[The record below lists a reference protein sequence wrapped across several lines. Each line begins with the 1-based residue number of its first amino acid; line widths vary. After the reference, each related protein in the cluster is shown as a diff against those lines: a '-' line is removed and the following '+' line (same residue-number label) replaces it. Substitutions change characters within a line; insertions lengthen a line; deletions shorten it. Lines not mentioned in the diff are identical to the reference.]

1 MRSIAGL
8 ALTTAALFLVLVA
21 VLLNS
26 GTLFYMSTA
35 IIATIAASR
44 LQAWLSVRALR
55 FERHVPERAQVGELV
70 TVDIS
75 VWSIRRIKR
84 PLVLIS
90 DNIPTRM
97 AVEDRTPSLPVA
109 PAFDIPVSTQYQFR
123 PMRRGR
129 FRWSILTVMGTDA
142 LGLVTMTRNYQLSPV
157 ELLVLPT
164 PIPLD
169 VQIPG
174 ASGWGAA
181 DTQEGLSRG
190 PGIEPRGLREYIQ
203 GDSLRHVH
211 WRSTAKTGQL
221 LVKEFDTGSYATV
234 GIIIQQTKGTVAG
247 DGADT
252 SLEHMVSNAAY
263 LAERFV
269 RQGAEVLLP
278 GVEQDGGTARTALE
292 RSVEVLTSLAA
303 VEAEKDAPVS
313 AQLAS
318 AAETMPAGGLVYVL
332 ATVAD
337 PQLPAA
343 ITRARG
349 SGKSVVCLLYDP
361 THYVSKRRAA
371 KLASASDPA
380 YVEALAIAG
389 AAIVLVSQG
398 MRS

>member
-44 LQAWLSVRALR
+44 LQAWLSVKALK
-55 FERHVPERAQVGELV
+55 FERHVPERAYVGETV

-75 VWSIRRIKR
+75 VWSDRRIKR
-84 PLVLIS
+84 PLILIS

-97 AVEDRTPSLPVA
+97 ALQGRTPSLPVA
-109 PAFDIPVSTQYQFR
+109 PAFDIPVSTQYQFK

-129 FRWSILTVMGTDA
+129 FRWSLLTVMGTDA
-142 LGLVTMTRNYQLSPV
+142 LGLVTMTRNYQLPPA

-169 VQIPG
+169 VTIPS

-181 DTQEGLSRG
+181 ETQEGLARG
-190 PGIEPRGLREYIQ
+190 PGIEPRGLREYVL
-203 GDSLRHVH
+203 GDSMRYVH

-221 LVKEFDTGSYATV
+221 LVKEFDTGSYATI
-234 GIIIQQTKGTVAG
+234 GIVIQQTKGTVAG

-278 GVEQDGGTARTALE
+278 GVEQGDMRARTAVE
-292 RSVEVLTSLAA
+292 RSVEVLTSLAG
-303 VEAEKDAPVS
+303 VEAEKEAPVS
-313 AQLAS
+313 SQLTE
-318 AAETMPAGGLVYVL
+318 AAEAVPPGGLIYVL
-332 ATVAD
+332 LAVAD
-337 PQLPAA
+337 PLLPAA
-343 ITRARG
+343 ISRVRVV
-349 SGKSVVCLLYDP
+349 GKSVVCLIYEP
-361 THYVSKRRAA
+361 SRYVSKRRAA
-371 KLASASDPA
+371 KLASASDA
-380 YVEALAIAG
+380 GYVEALALAG
-389 AAIVLVSQG
+389 AGIVLVGQG
-398 MRS
+398 GRG